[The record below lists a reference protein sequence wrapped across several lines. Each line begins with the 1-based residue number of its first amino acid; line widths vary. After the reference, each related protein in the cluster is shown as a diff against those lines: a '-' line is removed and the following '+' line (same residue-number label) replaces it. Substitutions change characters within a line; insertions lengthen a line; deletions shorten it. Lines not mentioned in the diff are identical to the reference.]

1 MYVDINKGDE
11 IGTGIREQE
20 ILKESIINHM
30 GLTRLLFLNK
40 KTVMNLIDWLKEE
53 DYVCKVDYSLES
65 VYNHLKKD
73 GYRND
78 FNKIKKDLKNSG
90 ETIYCNNTF
99 MEEIIKRLE
108 GVSVYKVRFKY
119 NHILDA
125 EENKLEILDLVNA
138 RTQGRTQKSKELNQS
153 KTQEQTVQTIH
164 IKQSVMNLNKE
175 EKPQENEGGTVLY
188 NSVVGVEGTENNKHK
203 QVLNGAVIST
213 DKRTLIETIKHL
225 IQKYKDFKNWKRLE
239 GIQRYS
245 QERDVYFIVKD
256 KNERIE

>member
-20 ILKESIINHM
+20 ILKESIIKHM
-30 GLTRLLFLNK
+30 GLTRILFLNK

-53 DYVCKVDYSLES
+53 DYVCKVEYSLES
-65 VYNHLKKD
+65 VYSHLKKD
-73 GYRND
+73 GYRDD

-90 ETIYCNNTF
+90 ETISCNNTF
-99 MEEIIKRLE
+99 MEELIKRLE

-119 NHILDA
+119 NYILDA
-125 EENKLEILDLVNA
+125 EEDKLELLDLRNA
-138 RTQGRTQKSKELNQS
+138 RTQGRNPKNKELNQS
-153 KTQEQTVQTIH
+153 KTQEQTIQ
-164 IKQSVMNLNKE
+164 IKQSELNLNKE

-188 NSVVGVEGTENNKHK
+188 NSVVGVEGTENSKHK
-203 QVLNGAVIST
+203 QVLNGTVIST
-213 DKRTLIETIKHL
+213 DKRTLIKTIKDL
-225 IQKYKDFKNWKRLE
+225 IQKYKDFKEWKRLE

-245 QERDVYFIVKD
+245 QEQEVYFIVKD

>member
-1 MYVDINKGDE
+1 MDINKGDE

-20 ILKESIINHM
+20 ILKESIIEHM
-30 GLTRLLFLNK
+30 GLTRLIFLK
-40 KTVMNLIDWLKEE
+40 KKSVMNLIDWLKEE
-53 DYVCKVDYSLES
+53 DYICKVEYSLDR

-90 ETIYCNNTF
+90 ETIHCNNTF

-125 EENKLEILDLVNA
+125 EENKLEILDLINA
-138 RTQGRTQKSKELNQS
+138 RTQGRTPKSKELNQS
-153 KTQEQTVQTIH
+153 KTQEQTIH

-188 NSVVGVEGTENNKHK
+188 NSVVDVEGTENNKHK
-203 QVLNGAVIST
+203 HKHKQVLNGTVIET
-213 DKRTLIETIKHL
+213 DKRTLNKTIKDL
-225 IQKYKDFKNWKRLE
+225 IQKYNEFKKWKRLE

-245 QERDVYFIVKD
+245 QEREVYFIVKD
-256 KNERIE
+256 KNDRI